1 MIAALSDATD
11 GPGPDRVLSPELE
24 RVAAMVS
31 SGAVLA
37 AVEDA
42 VGALA

>member
-1 MIAALSDATD
+1 MA
-11 GPGPDRVLSPELE
+11 PELAE
-24 RVAAMVS
+24 VESVVR

-42 VGALA
+42 IGPLT